1 MPSTTENVT
10 VVVAS
15 RDRRSE
21 LLASLPRHEAG
32 VVLVDNASS
41 DGSAPHVEAT
51 LPDVRV
57 MRLDRNIGARAR
69 TLGAEVAGTPYVAFA
84 DDDSWWAPGSL
95 ARAAR
100 LLDEHP
106 RLGLVQAR
114 IVVGPAERPDPLCE
128 VLAAS
133 PLPADGLP
141 GPRLLGFVACAVVV
155 RREAFLAV
163 GGFDDVVRF
172 PGEEQRVALDLASA
186 GWDMAYVP
194 ELVVHHHPSPSREPA
209 GERALRVARS
219 NLLTAVLRRPW
230 PVVARE
236 VLRTTKGGQG
246 EAVRRALPDL
256 VPALRQRRRVPAAV
270 EEWLRQLTT

>member
-1 MPSTTENVT
+1 MSSTTGNVT

-41 DGSAPHVEAT
+41 DGSAPDVEAA

-57 MRLDRNIGARAR
+57 IRLDRNIGARAR

-84 DDDSWWAPGSL
+84 DDDSWWAPGAL
-95 ARAAR
+95 DAATR

-106 RLGLVQAR
+106 RLALVQAR
-114 IVVGPAERPDPLCE
+114 ILVGPDERPDPLCR
-128 VLAAS
+128 VMAAS

-172 PGEEQRVALDLASA
+172 PGEEQRVALDLAAA

-194 ELVVHHHPSPSREPA
+194 ALVVHHHPSPSREPA
-209 GERALRVARS
+209 DERSLRVARS

-230 PVVARE
+230 GVVARE
-236 VLRTTKGGQG
+236 VVRTVRRGQG
-246 EAVRRALPDL
+246 AAVRRALPDL
-256 VPALRQRRRVPAAV
+256 VPALRQRRCVPDAV
-270 EEWLRQLTT
+270 EAWCRQLET